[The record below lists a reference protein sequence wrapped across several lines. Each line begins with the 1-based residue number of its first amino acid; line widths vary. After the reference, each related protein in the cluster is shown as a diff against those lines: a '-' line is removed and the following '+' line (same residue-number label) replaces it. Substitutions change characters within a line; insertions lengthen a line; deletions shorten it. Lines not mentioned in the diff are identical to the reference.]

1 MEKMKA
7 TTILIVKKGNEVAIA
22 GDGQVT
28 LGDTIV
34 KSKAKKIRKIKDF
47 DVVLGFAG
55 IAADAFVLEEKFEQY
70 LNEYRGN
77 LKKSAVE
84 LAKDIRND
92 KFQKDFEASIVVG
105 GKDGLYSIS
114 GNGDILEPEENL
126 LAIGSGGNYAYSA
139 GLALLRH
146 TDMTASE
153 IAKEALTIASSIC
166 IYTSSN
172 IIVEKI

>member
-7 TTILIVKKGNEVAIA
+7 TTILIVKKGDEVAIA

-28 LGDTIV
+28 FGDTIV
-34 KSKAKKIRKIKDF
+34 KSNARKIRKIKDY

-70 LNEYRGN
+70 LDEYRGN

-92 KFQKDFEASIVVG
+92 KFQKEMESSIVVG
-105 GKDGLYSIS
+105 GKDGLFSIS
-114 GNGDILEPEENL
+114 GNGDVLEPEEDL
-126 LAIGSGGNYAYSA
+126 LAIGSGGNYAYSS
-139 GLALLRH
+139 GLALLKH
-146 TDMTASE
+146 TDMSADE
-153 IAKEALTIASSIC
+153 IAREALLIASSIC